1 MEPFKR
7 SDAPS
12 PSPGLQQYQQQ
23 QSSSSS
29 STPAS
34 STPRAQQQRST
45 RSPFSTDT
53 IISPNNPDLSR
64 AQAAFRRA
72 QEAIMSDPND
82 PKHEEFRRA
91 QHDRIVADP
100 THPLHDMFRRGQQHL
115 VLGHRPT
122 SAAAPASAPAQPVD
136 AAAARQTIFNK
147 ILKDMQAENAGLKEE
162 LEAEKKKNAELEAK
176 IAEMEREMGG
186 KKRKVSGEGVEVENM
201 ETE

>member
-1 MEPFKR
+1 
-7 SDAPS
+7 
-12 PSPGLQQYQQQ
+12 
-23 QSSSSS
+23 
-29 STPAS
+29 
-34 STPRAQQQRST
+34 
-45 RSPFSTDT
+45 
-53 IISPNNPDLSR
+53 
-64 AQAAFRRA
+64 
-72 QEAIMSDPND
+72 MSDPND